1 MFSDESLITIIRQLT
16 SHNDLKQNEIISV
29 FVNAIDKTVTTREIS
44 PSDIY
49 EMVIDMLITGE
60 WYECTTRIQLI

>member
-49 EMVIDMLITGE
+49 KMVIEILITGE
-60 WYECTTRIQLI
+60 Y

>member
-29 FVNAIDKTVTTREIS
+29 FANAIDKTVNSGRDVS
-44 PSDIY
+44 SQDVY
-49 EMVIDMLITGE
+49 EMVIEILITGE
-60 WYECTTRIQLI
+60 Y

>member
-29 FVNAIDKTVTTREIS
+29 FVNAIDKTVTSREIS

-49 EMVIDMLITGE
+49 EMVIEMLITGE
-60 WYECTTRIQLI
+60 